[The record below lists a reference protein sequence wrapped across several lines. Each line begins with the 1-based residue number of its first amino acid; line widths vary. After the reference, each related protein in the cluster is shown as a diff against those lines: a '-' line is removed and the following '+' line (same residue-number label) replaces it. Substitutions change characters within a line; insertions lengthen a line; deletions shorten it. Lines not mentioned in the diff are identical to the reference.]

1 MYYIYRVIS
10 NYIIYIQIINYYAML
25 CYAIL
30 SRNIYMY
37 INTHSHVLPL
47 YRHIFPQTK
56 PSSSRHRRS
65 AAPRP
70 IPSPRVTWVRPP
82 SVFLAAAEAPVAAS
96 SVTWAGNRLRPG
108 DREVQNGEKNW
119 VILAVFPAEVFPAS
133 KWGGI
138 PWDDLLTSNCYFGP

>member
-1 MYYIYRVIS
+1 
-10 NYIIYIQIINYYAML
+10 ML

-30 SRNIYMY
+30 SRNIYIY

-47 YRHIFPQTK
+47 YRHIFPQSK

-70 IPSPRVTWVRPP
+70 IPSPRVTWARPP
-82 SVFLAAAEAPVAAS
+82 SVFLAAAGAPVAAS

-119 VILAVFPAEVFPAS
+119 VILAVFPAPEVFLAS